1 MTNLSRSAL
10 AALALAL
17 AGAPA
22 LAQTLVIPPPPQPK
36 IATASAALAALS
48 HDGIRNV
55 ERLGLVGDYWE
66 SEGRLDGRPV
76 VAYLY
81 TDGALKVQPAT
92 AGALLQ
98 AFGALPRPSGIS

>member
-10 AALALAL
+10 AALALA
-17 AGAPA
+17 GAPA
-22 LAQTLVIPPPPQPK
+22 LAQTTLVIPPPPQPK
-36 IATASAALAALS
+36 IATASAALAALA